1 MKARLIKISPSIIAV
16 DYNNEEVLKQALADI
31 EKAGADMVHL
41 DVMDGK
47 FVKNTT
53 FDYNFIN
60 KVKDMTSLLL
70 DVHLMVENPETVIDK
85 YIDSGADI
93 ITVHFEACKDIAKT
107 LSYIKSKN
115 VVAGVAIN
123 PKTPA
128 IKIKDILAKNLADI
142 VLVMGV
148 KPGACGQKFIPGSAE
163 KVAEIREM
171 DRKVYIEIDGGVTTK
186 NAYLLRKMGANIIVS
201 GSTIFASNNMKKTFK
216 QLKGRG
222 LINNLQNYFK

>member
-16 DYNNEEVLKQALADI
+16 DYNNEEVLKQSLADI
-31 EKAGADMVHL
+31 EKAGASMVHL

-60 KVKDMTSLLL
+60 KVKDMTSLIL
-70 DVHLMVENPETVIDK
+70 DVHLMVESPEKVIDK

-93 ITVHFEACKDIAKT
+93 ITVHYEACKDIVKT
-107 LSYIKSKN
+107 LEYIRSKN

-128 IKIKDILAKNLADI
+128 IKIKDILKNELADI

-171 DRKVYIEIDGGVTTK
+171 DKKVYIEIDGGVTTK

-201 GSTIFASNNMKKTFK
+201 GSTIFSSKNMKKTIK
-216 QLKGRG
+216 QLKGGG

>member
-1 MKARLIKISPSIIAV
+1 MKARLIKISPSIIAT
-16 DYNNEEVLKQALADI
+16 DYNNDEILKQALADI
-31 EKAGADMVHL
+31 EKAGATMVHI

-53 FDYNFIN
+53 FDYNFVN
-60 KVKDMTSLLL
+60 KIKDMTSLLL
-70 DVHLMVENPETVIDK
+70 DVHLMVENPESVIDK

-93 ITVHFEACKDIAKT
+93 LTVHYEACKDIAKT
-107 LSYIKSKN
+107 LEYIKSKN

-128 IKIKDILAKNLADI
+128 IKIKDLLKNNLAD
-142 VLVMGV
+142 VVVVMGV

-163 KVAEIREM
+163 KVGEIREM
-171 DRKVYIEIDGGVTTK
+171 DKRVYIEIDGGVTTK

-201 GSTIFASNNMKKTFK
+201 GSTIFTSKNMRKTFK
-216 QLKGRG
+216 LLKGKG
-222 LINNLQNYFK
+222 LINNLQKCFK